1 MRYFFTGKIEKKD
14 NLFCIRIPFNVWEV
28 CKQRDVIQGDLI
40 LDNKHIDCEL
50 LPEEK
55 GNYKIHLRDE
65 DVAHIDVTQPHKI
78 LLHIGSS
85 LIKMDQNSPYSFDN
99 PIRRIDHIDIIT
111 QPEDGLCGQ
120 TCVAMLAG
128 VTIAEVI
135 SVMDCREWQATMGRI
150 ISALNYYGIDHS
162 DVIMQRD
169 EYRHRHSRLLLGD
182 PVLDIGSKRRNTSY
196 AFNFL
201 GCICGDRSQDIFGN
215 SQTADR
221 LLDLM
226 VHIIRPPV
234 SQFCGNPR
242 RTVLWIDSISHL
254 CVQVPNLPFCAHNF

>member
-28 CKQRDVIQGDLI
+28 CKQRDIIQGDLI

-50 LPEEK
+50 LPEDK

-78 LLHIGSS
+78 LPHIGSS

-99 PIRRIDHIDIIT
+99 PIRKIDHIDIII

-135 SVMDCREWQATMGRI
+135 SVMDCREWQATMGRV
-150 ISALNYYGIDHS
+150 ISSLNYYGIDHS
-162 DVIMQRD
+162 DVIMYTEGEEVTLPKCCIMMEKMGRYCHYLIHFD
-169 EYRHRHSRLLLGD
+169 GKFYDSNLGILNEYDTSKLLGYLE
-182 PVLDIGSKRRNTSY
+182 VKVN
-196 AFNFL
+196 
-201 GCICGDRSQDIFGN
+201 
-215 SQTADR
+215 
-221 LLDLM
+221 
-226 VHIIRPPV
+226 
-234 SQFCGNPR
+234 
-242 RTVLWIDSISHL
+242 
-254 CVQVPNLPFCAHNF
+254 